1 MTSVSPHVKI
11 IGVCLLA
18 SALGCAAVWA
28 ARTWLTAPVATTK
41 QADTA
46 NGFSVLD
53 NATNPP
59 PDAPPAPQ
67 ISDPFL
73 AAIVASAVQQ
83 TEQTHL
89 YDPAY
94 VQLKYP
100 GGDVPLER
108 GVCADVIVR
117 ACRAGGLDLQKE
129 VHEDMT
135 RRFAEYPQ
143 QWGQRGPDANIDHRR
158 VANLRVYF
166 RRFAQTLPIT
176 DRGDGYAPGDV
187 VVWQLPQNR
196 LHIGLVID
204 RLGDHSRRPLVVH
217 NVGRGTRAED
227 VLTAWP
233 ILDHFRLRPPQ
244 R

>member
-1 MTSVSPHVKI
+1 LPWPYKPPQITDPFVAALV
-11 IGVCLLA
+11 A
-18 SALGCAAVWA
+18 SAL
-28 ARTWLTAPVATTK
+28 R
-41 QADTA
+41 
-46 NGFSVLD
+46 
-53 NATNPP
+53 
-59 PDAPPAPQ
+59 
-67 ISDPFL
+67 
-73 AAIVASAVQQ
+73 Q
-83 TEQTHL
+83 TGQTHF

-94 VQLKYP
+94 TQLDYP

-129 VHEDMT
+129 VHEAMT
-135 RRFAEYPQ
+135 PRFRDYPQ
-143 QWGQRGPDANIDHRR
+143 LWGPRGPDANIDHRR

-166 RRFAQTLPIT
+166 RRFAQTLPVT
-176 DRGDGYAPGDV
+176 DRGDDYAPGDV

-204 RLGDHSRRPLVVH
+204 RRSDDGRRPLVVH

-233 ILDHFRLRPPQ
+233 ILDHFRLRPPP